1 MTYIYQIFIIL
12 KNDEIKI
19 SFIHRGMNIYSIKN
33 SINKYKYIL

>member
-12 KNDEIKI
+12 KNDELKK
-19 SFIHRGMNIYSIKN
+19 SFVARGLNIYSIKN